1 MSLNSNALCTIAQ
14 CKIYLDI
21 ASADTSQDAKIEQLI
36 NASSSMIENY
46 LDRKLIYNQYIEL
59 HDGRVNDRLLL
70 KEWPAEKPSEI
81 RSDTLWSFDN
91 TTIMPPEN
99 YELDQQTTVVLKGYF
114 FPRGNRNIKVTYYA
128 GYASPVSGG
137 GGFPLPTELNQA
149 CIMLVAWQYQLRAD
163 RRLGIASKGKQGE
176 SISYVKGLPSEIS
189 LMLDLH
195 MRFELPFTSTGIG
208 NG

>member
-1 MSLNSNALCTIAQ
+1 VQ
-14 CKIYLDI
+14 
-21 ASADTSQDAKIEQLI
+21 SADTSQDAKIEQLI

-46 LDRKLIYNQYIEL
+46 LVRKLIYNQYIEL

-99 YELDQQTTVVLKGYF
+99 YEMDQQTTVVLKGYF

-128 GYASPVSGG
+128 GYASPVFGG

-149 CIMLVAWQYQLRAD
+149 CIMLVAWQYHLRAD

-176 SISYVKGLPSEIS
+176 SISYVKGLPAEIA